1 MKTKSTAIKTTV
13 RLVLLT
19 LALCVGTA
27 LYTGRQ
33 ASALS
38 PALMFAKAGDVCT
51 RAGDDGA
58 LVNGKLNAAGE
69 CDVVISSSRT
79 PGNPDVNY
87 CGDKDKNAVV
97 TGMDFGCKHKG
108 NAVLDLTF
116 AIIRFLTLGVGVVV
130 IGSMVF
136 AGIQYTASKGD
147 PNATGQAL
155 KRIASSAGALILFMF
170 IYAILNWVVPNTL
183 LQ

>member
-1 MKTKSTAIKTTV
+1 MKTKSISIKSKTQLILAM
-13 RLVLLT
+13 LVMIIGV
-19 LALCVGTA
+19 AFAGTRSA
-27 LYTGRQ
+27 T
-33 ASALS
+33 ALS
-38 PALMFAKAGDVCT
+38 PVTQFAKAGDVCT

-58 LVNGKLNAAGE
+58 LVNGKLNAQGE
-69 CDVVISSSRT
+69 CDVTISSSRT

-136 AGIQYTASKGD
+136 AGIQYTASRGD

-155 KRIASSAGALILFMF
+155 KRIASSAGALVLFMF